1 MATMFQVEAPGAMTA
16 SRAAAWLM
24 LGLCAQQCAAQLP
37 GLPLPAQCVGAAEG
51 PAPRSD
57 LNWPANE
64 TKLAQ
69 AMRQVDQ
76 GKVQTLGQTTI
87 THACVYHLHLLLRL
101 WRLAAE
107 TLSLS
112 MSGVR
117 MPSPRQ

>member
-1 MATMFQVEAPGAMTA
+1 MTA

-24 LGLCAQQCAAQLP
+24 LGLCAQRCAAQLP
-37 GLPLPAQCVGAAEG
+37 GMPLPAQCVGAAEG

-69 AMRQVDQ
+69 SMRQVDQ
-76 GKVQTLGQTTI
+76 GQVQAPVQMNI
-87 THACVYHLHLLLRL
+87 DSCVCQPSSLILRS

-107 TLSLS
+107 DLSLAI
-112 MSGVR
+112 
-117 MPSPRQ
+117 